1 MIFSPNPELLTLPRA
16 PRVLVLLAT
25 YNGEHWLREQINSIL
40 SQKGV
45 TVSILI
51 GDDRSNDG
59 TIALLDTGWA
69 EDPRITV
76 HRWPT
81 GSGSAGA
88 NFRRLYLQA
97 NVDGFDFVALAD
109 QDDIWSN
116 RKLVSAVEAL
126 QRTGACGYSSAVEAF
141 WPDGR
146 KAVLRQNPRQR
157 NGDFLFE
164 GGGQGCTFVLTSQL
178 FRTVQSLCRQ
188 SAASVGELHYHD
200 WLIYLVSRA
209 IGGKWYFDPA
219 PQMRYRQHA
228 GNEIGA
234 RGGLTAVRRRVALIS
249 NGWYKKQVTA
259 AIRIYQLAGGSDPV
273 VNETADLIAAAP
285 SFPRR
290 VRLGTLLFKHGRR
303 SLADRFILVIAAMM
317 GWL

>member
-1 MIFSPNPELLTLPRA
+1 MTLSANAARADLQTA

-25 YNGEHWLREQINSIL
+25 YNGEPWLREQLDSIL
-40 SQKGV
+40 AQEDV
-45 TVSILI
+45 EVSVLI
-51 GDDRSNDG
+51 GDDRSKDG
-59 TIALLDTGWA
+59 TLAVLSTHWGNDS
-69 EDPRITV
+69 RVTV
-76 HRWPT
+76 RRSDQ

-88 NFRRLYLQA
+88 NFRRLYVQA
-97 NVDGFDFVALAD
+97 DADGFDFVALAD
-109 QDDIWSN
+109 QDDIWSR
-116 RKLVSAVEAL
+116 RKLASAVEAL

-146 KAVLRQNPRQR
+146 EAVLRQNPRQR

-290 VRLGTLLFKHGRR
+290 VRLGALLLKHGRR
-303 SLADRFILVIAAMM
+303 SLADRFILVMAAMM